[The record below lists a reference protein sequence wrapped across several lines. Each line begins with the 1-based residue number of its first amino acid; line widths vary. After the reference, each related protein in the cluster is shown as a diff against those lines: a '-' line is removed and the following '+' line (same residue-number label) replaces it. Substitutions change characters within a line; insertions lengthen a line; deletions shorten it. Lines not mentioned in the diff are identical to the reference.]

1 MKLAFSA
8 ALAASVIVGFAAAKA
23 EDFNLTMASSHPVF
37 LPWVGPLSTRVV
49 AETNA
54 RLEAKGSPHRI
65 NWTESYAGALYGFN
79 DTLEAVEDGLTDAGW
94 VGTLWEESKMPLQ
107 NITYYT
113 PFVSNDLGVQ
123 LRVLN
128 QMHENVP
135 ALAEAWTRQN
145 QIYLGAA
152 GADTHHLF
160 TTFPVNSLEDLR
172 GRKILA
178 PGLAGAWVAA
188 AGAIPV
194 DGALTT
200 FYNQI
205 QTGVADG
212 GLTIITGAVPNK
224 IPEVAPYVTLV
235 GAGSNFV
242 GAFSMNLDTWNDL
255 PEDVQAVLRE
265 LGQEYTRDNVAQIVQ
280 RYAAMVGQLRADPK
294 VTVTEMSEEDRAAWA
309 AMMPNLAQVWADQSP
324 DGPAVLKGYMDAI
337 RAAGGTPL
345 RDWDKE
351 VN

>member
-1 MKLAFSA
+1 MKTVLSTVVSA
-8 ALAASVIVGFAAAKA
+8 AVLLGAGAAGADVFK
-23 EDFNLTMASSHPVF
+23 LTMASSHPTF
-37 LPWVGPLSTRVV
+37 LPWVGPLQTRVV
-49 AETNA
+49 AEANA

-65 NWTESYAGALYGFN
+65 EWTEAYAGALYGFN

-128 QMHENVP
+128 EMHETVP
-135 ALAEAWTRQN
+135 ALADAWTKQN
-145 QIYLGAA
+145 QVYLGAS

-160 TTFPVNSLEDLR
+160 TTFPVNSLADLR

-178 PGLAGAWVAA
+178 PGVAGSWVAA

-194 DGALTT
+194 DGGLPT

-224 IPEVAPYVTLV
+224 LPEVAPYVTLV

-242 GAFSMNLDTWNDL
+242 GAFSINLDTWNSL

-265 LGQEYTRDNVAQIVQ
+265 LGQEYTQDNVTQIEQRYGAMVQQLRDNPA
-280 RYAAMVGQLRADPK
+280 
-294 VTVTEMSEEDRAAWA
+294 VTVTEMSEADRAAWA

-324 DGPAVLKGYMDAI
+324 DGPEVLRGYMDAI

-351 VN
+351 VK